1 MNYGQMQKQS
11 WSISSKDHI
20 ADNDIQSGS
29 NQLNEEPEEEEE
41 EEQQQQQTL
50 KPAHTF
56 KSARQTIFERKL
68 HEDDARTQLSK

>member
-20 ADNDIQSGS
+20 ADNDDDDIQSGLK
-29 NQLNEEPEEEEE
+29 QLNEEPEEE
-41 EEQQQQQTL
+41 QTL

-56 KSARQTIFERKL
+56 KSARQTIAERKL
-68 HEDDARTQLSK
+68 HEDDIQ